1 MESSVVA
8 ILLIIATLV
17 LALGAFELY
26 YVSFSNQYYTVSVQE
41 YLIGVSKLIS
51 VEASR
56 LTYAGL
62 PPYYNYFNVSYVIWI
77 QSPTKTLTVVPFVT
91 SPQPNSFYTLPS
103 SAQNASLFTS
113 SLNGYSSLRPFNL
126 SATVYLPQEGLALAN
141 IHVVAYNVSSNSTYV
156 LSAIVR
162 PGQIIMLWL
171 LYYYDGKWYRLDYVY
186 LSPFSSGLGVYIIT
200 GHGIY
205 KGYNGTFN
213 NLKVYICIPD
223 PGFQLG
229 MWFEVKNIQQSPTP
243 LLNATF
249 IPLPPPP
256 GQPPPINQ
264 GEVVYV
270 TLYTQGHSLYVNL
283 YEPGQSLYPNGPKPQ
298 LINQTVLLYSNL
310 AVGQPY
316 FINFSCGDA
325 LHSDHKLNF
334 SIFNTLGKL
343 LNSTVLKTPPEVCN
357 DTVIL
362 TFGSKNGSNGIYQ
375 AFLETIDNYNPTQ
388 EGYEAFY
395 NVSNIDL
402 RNGPLYNDTYLF
414 NWTVAHHTI
423 INELAY
429 WYFGGPHNVP
439 PPQLPGTLWYWPLN
453 DSIPIPQRW
462 QQPSPPVESHYPYIY
477 YINETGNGTYK
488 GYNGTLGYSGTLN
501 NIKPYICIPDPGV
514 QLGMWFEVKNIQQSP
529 TPLLNATFIPYNL
542 HAENHGYTIT
552 VTLYTKGSSLYVNV
566 YEYETGQQPYNQT
579 KLIYNNLTVG
589 QPYFINISCGDA
601 LGTDHHMTF
610 TIYNKQ
616 GELLNTTVVQTNP
629 ETDGDTVI
637 LTFGSETVSNGIYQ
651 AFLDTLQNNQGVNS
665 FWNIS
670 NFILHN
676 GPLYNDTY
684 LFNWTVAHNPSL
696 NSSAYWYFVWPYDN
710 PPPQL
715 PGVVWYWPSST
726 LKYPDIYY
734 IPEIGT
740 NSYVT
745 I

>member
-17 LALGAFELY
+17 LALGAFEFY

-56 LTYAGL
+56 LTYAGV

-91 SPQPNSFYTLPS
+91 SPQPNPFYTLPS

-126 SATVYLPQEGLALAN
+126 SATVYLPQEGLPLAN

-200 GHGIY
+200 GDGIY

-213 NLKVYICIPD
+213 NLKVYINIPD
-223 PGFQLG
+223 PGFDLG
-229 MWFEVKNIQQSPTP
+229 IWFEVTKIQQSPTP

-298 LINQTVLLYSNL
+298 KINKTVLLYSNL

-325 LHSDHKLNF
+325 FPAGDHNIKFTIYNEQ
-334 SIFNTLGKL
+334 GKL
-343 LNSTVLKTPPEVCN
+343 LNSTVLNTPPEVCN

-375 AFLETIDNYNPTQ
+375 AFLETIDLEHPNSTYL
-388 EGYEAFY
+388 EEFY

-414 NWTVAHHTI
+414 NWTVAHHPV

-429 WYFGGPHNVP
+429 WYFGGPLNVP
-439 PPQLPGTLWYWPLN
+439 PPQLPGILWYWP
-453 DSIPIPQRW
+453 IEGQIPQVW
-462 QQPSPPVESHYPYIY
+462 NQKQPSVASKYPYIY

-488 GYNGTLGYSGTLN
+488 GYSGTLGYSGALS
-501 NIKPYICIPDPGV
+501 NIKPYIYIPDPGV
-514 QLGMWFEVKNIQQSP
+514 QLGMWFEVINEKQSP
-529 TPLLNATFIPYNL
+529 TPLLNATFIPTGN
-542 HAENHGYTIT
+542 NVGKKFSVI
-552 VTLYTKGSSLYVNV
+552 LYTQGSSVYVNV
-566 YEYETGQQPYNQT
+566 SGTV
-579 KLIYNNLTVG
+579 KLLYNNLKAG
-589 QPYFINISCGDA
+589 QSYFINFTSGSQLSLSQA
-601 LGTDHHMTF
+601 AKF
-610 TIYNKQ
+610 TIYNRQ
-616 GELLNTTVVQTNP
+616 GQLLNSLVMSLPSQINGYTL
-629 ETDGDTVI
+629 I
-637 LTFGSETVSNGIYQ
+637 LTFGSKTISNGIYQ
-651 AFLDTLQNNQGVNS
+651 AFIDTLKNQQGINS

-670 NFILHN
+670 SFILRN

-684 LFNWTVAHNPSL
+684 LFNWTVAHNPNL

-710 PPPQL
+710 NPPPQL
-715 PGVVWYWPSST
+715 PGIVWYWPSST
-726 LKYPDIYY
+726 LKYPYIYY

-740 NSYVT
+740 NSYVVV
-745 I
+745 